1 MENFGPSTSL
11 SEIRDYSELRENE
24 AQKAVLASVTWPTTR
39 HCLKSVATNRN
50 PANMVATPPASP
62 ALASLW
68 SHRQPGAK
76 HKRCPA
82 TGITI
87 LCLILLVT
95 AVSHEIS
102 YGLLATSNG
111 KLVSFLKSVHMVN
124 YYWPKSRLTTRS
136 LVGCTVLKFVG
147 SSIISFALG
156 EGLLIA
162 SPRHLLSFV
171 WAFSFVRSD
180 SVEATQLARHMRHST
195 QFHLLLNFMAA
206 VYKIRKLGFLIEAGP
221 PVLGS
226 VGTVLLGTVAFSAAN
241 FIMKLES
248 LVLNVTGNPL
258 GSPPLRP
265 ATAASPS
272 VPAEAA
278 DPASIDSAAGAGSL
292 PPLMALPDAAP
303 APPGEAAAATAA
315 RARPRPAAAPP
326 TESEPVEPPNMPKAI
341 ARNFCLVATLMLG
354 ERCGQLD
361 AAKVLVLVYLCCY
374 YNKNLYFRGF
384 LRPRGSSQGSP
395 ARASQSMLSEKPA
408 RTPDAYPVSEGQ
420 PLIASAASV
429 LKPERAKQE

>member
-1 MENFGPSTSL
+1 
-11 SEIRDYSELRENE
+11 
-24 AQKAVLASVTWPTTR
+24 
-39 HCLKSVATNRN
+39 
-50 PANMVATPPASP
+50 MVATPPSSP
-62 ALASLW
+62 ALAGLASLW

-82 TGITI
+82 TGITL

-124 YYWPKSRLTTRS
+124 YCWPKSRLTSRS
-136 LVGCTVLKFVG
+136 LVGCTLLKFIG

-171 WAFSFVRSD
+171 CAFSFVRSD

-195 QFHLLLNFMAA
+195 QFHLLLNFTAA
-206 VYKIRKLGFLIEAGP
+206 VYKLRKLGFLIAAAP

-265 ATAASPS
+265 ASSSPPVGSRTSARAGAGPAASGW
-272 VPAEAA
+272 EQ
-278 DPASIDSAAGAGSL
+278 DQRAAGAGSL
-292 PPLMALPDAAP
+292 PPLIALPDAAP
-303 APPGEAAAATAA
+303 TPSAEPAA
-315 RARPRPAAAPP
+315 RPRTRPAAAP
-326 TESEPVEPPNMPKAI
+326 TESEPVEPPNMSKVVV
-341 ARNFCLVATLMLG
+341 RNFCLVATLVLG
-354 ERCGQLD
+354 ERCGQLYV
-361 AAKVLVLVYLCCY
+361 AKVLVLIFLCCY
-374 YNKNLYFRGF
+374 DNKNLYFRGL
-384 LRPRGSSQGSP
+384 LRPRGSSGASY
-395 ARASQSMLSEKPA
+395 ASSQSMLSMLSMLSKKPM
-408 RTPDAYPVSEGQ
+408 RTVDAYPVSEAQ
-420 PLIASAASV
+420 PLVTGAASFF
-429 LKPERAKQE
+429 KPERAKQE